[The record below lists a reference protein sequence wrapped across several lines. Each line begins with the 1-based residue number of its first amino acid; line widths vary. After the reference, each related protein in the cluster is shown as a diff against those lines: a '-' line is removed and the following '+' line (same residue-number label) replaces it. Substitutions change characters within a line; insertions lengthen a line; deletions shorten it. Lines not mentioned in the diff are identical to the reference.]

1 MTTKD
6 TGPALYHNSI
16 SYFGGLIVLVTGV
29 LILFTLILQ
38 FSIAS
43 PSPYLGIF
51 TYLVFPPFLAAGVL
65 VFLYGMRWESIRRR
79 TAGVPAAPA
88 YPRLDLNSETQ
99 RRRFAYGLTAGTV
112 ALIVL
117 GAVAYNGF
125 IFTESVTFCG
135 TICHTVMQP
144 EYTAYLSSP
153 HARVRCV
160 DCHVGTGASWYV
172 KSKLSGVRQ
181 VFATVLDTYPRPIPV
196 PVKDLRPAR
205 ATCEECHW
213 PDKFYGAQLIQNPHF
228 HYDEENTAEEVS
240 LLVKTGGGNPR
251 LGRKTGIHWHM
262 IIDNTVAYAA
272 ADEAQHEIPWVK
284 VRHSDGTEKV
294 YMDREAKLD
303 DDHLAALDHHEM
315 DCITCHNRP
324 THIYPSP
331 GPAVDVALASGFMD
345 SSLPWIKKV
354 SVDALVGS
362 YPDRDAAARGI
373 RDVIS
378 SYYEKNYPSIPKRR
392 NDALEEAIATV
403 VNIYDRAVFPAMNVN
418 WKTYGN
424 NIGHRNWPG
433 CFRCHDGRHV
443 TETGEVL
450 TRSCTICHTMPQRGP
465 LVPLGTVMP
474 TSQLPWHPWELQG
487 KHAEMLC
494 NRCHAAGYRPPGTC
508 AACHDIDPKAPM
520 IDNGCDSCHVEAQ
533 QVKPLASCSDCHD
546 DLPGLHQQGG
556 HPDADCTDCHHP
568 HGWLVT
574 GRSTCVS
581 CHDDKQDHYPDD
593 GSCTDCHDFTGSSPR
608 A

>member
-1 MTTKD
+1 MKETH

-16 SYFGGLIVLVTGV
+16 SYFGGLVVAIAGV
-29 LILFTLILQ
+29 LIVFTLILQ

-51 TYLVFPPFLAAGVL
+51 TYLVFPAILTAGVL
-65 VFLYGMRWESIRRR
+65 VFLYGMRQESLRRR
-79 TAGVPAAPA
+79 KLGEPTAPP
-88 YPRLDLNSETQ
+88 YPRLDLNDDTQ
-99 RRRFAYGLTAGTV
+99 RTRFAYWLGGGTL

-125 IFTESVTFCG
+125 VFTESVTFCG

-181 VFATVLDTYPRPIPV
+181 VFATTLDTYERPIPV

-228 HYDEENTAEEVS
+228 HYDEQNTAEEIS
-240 LLVKTGGGNPR
+240 LLVKTGGGNPK
-251 LGRKTGIHWHM
+251 LGQKAGIHWHM
-262 IIDNTVAYAA
+262 IIENSVMFAA
-272 ADEAQHEIPWVK
+272 SDEAQQQIPWVR
-284 VRHSDGTEKV
+284 VRHVDGAETV
-294 YMDREAKLD
+294 YVDTTTDLSEED
-303 DDHLAALDHHEM
+303 LAALPRYEM
-315 DCITCHNRP
+315 DCINCHNRP

-345 SSLPWIKKV
+345 PSLPWIKKV
-354 SVDALVGS
+354 AVDALVRT
-362 YPDRDAAARGI
+362 YPDRESAAEGI
-373 RDVIS
+373 RSEIS
-378 SYYEKNYPSIPKRR
+378 SYYENSYPEVARQKQ
-392 NDALEEAIATV
+392 DLVEEAIATTIT
-403 VNIYDRAVFPAMNVN
+403 IYDRAVFPKMNVN
-418 WKTYGN
+418 WKTYPN

-433 CFRCHDGRHV
+433 CFRCHDGHHV
-443 TETGEVL
+443 SEDGKVL
-450 TRSCTICHTMPQRGP
+450 TRSCTVCHTMPQRGP

-474 TSQLPWHPWELQG
+474 TSRQNWHPWELEG
-487 KHAEMLC
+487 KHAEMMC
-494 NRCHAAGYRPPGTC
+494 NTCHAAGYRPPGTC
-508 AACHDIDPKAPM
+508 AGCHDIDTTAPM
-520 IDNGCDSCHVEAQ
+520 IEMGCDTCHAEAQ
-533 QVKPLASCSDCHD
+533 QVKPLNPCSDCHE
-546 DLPGLHQQGG
+546 DLPGLHTQGL
-556 HPDADCTDCHHP
+556 HPEADCTDCHQP
-568 HGWLVT
+568 HVFLVT
-574 GRSTCVS
+574 ERSTCLT

-593 GSCTDCHDFTGSSPR
+593 GVCTDCHDFAS
-608 A
+608 